1 MTNLKWVHWSSLKC
15 EKYHS
20 PVSIWM
26 KYFVASCFLVVFYI
40 LIHQSQYGVLHD
52 SSSFIFTAGKGMWAS
67 MVSLAQAV
75 QRAVVETNGG
85 TPEALEASHDLEL
98 VLQRHRNTFISL
110 LRNPPK
116 NTNER

>member
-1 MTNLKWVHWSSLKC
+1 
-15 EKYHS
+15 
-20 PVSIWM
+20 
-26 KYFVASCFLVVFYI
+26 
-40 LIHQSQYGVLHD
+40 
-52 SSSFIFTAGKGMWAS
+52 MWAS

-116 NTNER
+116 NTNERCCFFFICIDKLFCTKGVPSNKI